1 MSVMT
6 TKRVRASNG
15 KGRSESNLALEY
27 RFDYRES
34 KPNRFARRMR
44 RDAVVVVLDEDVA
57 AVFRD
62 PERVN
67 ALLLATIAAFEK
79 PRRRRAG

>member
-1 MSVMT
+1 
-6 TKRVRASNG
+6 
-15 KGRSESNLALEY
+15 
-27 RFDYRES
+27 
-34 KPNRFARRMR
+34 MR
-44 RDAVVVVLDEDVA
+44 RDSVVVVLDKDVA

-67 ALLLATIAAFEK
+67 TLLRAAIAAFEK